1 MPSLPLF
8 KPVVYDADA
17 VTYFNKV
24 GTPLSELGKAQVN
37 ALILNMKELGIWST
51 CAHGW
56 LYLPE
61 HSGVPV
67 GATTG
72 VFYDLKGVSNLT
84 MTGFAAAG
92 QTQTVN
98 GPHIWQNG
106 LQTLR
111 SELLGTVPVAGQFGN
126 TNYTNGEDPGF
137 VWGGLWDEPI
147 DFSTGTS
154 SGSGPST
161 GSVPFTFS
169 HGSGSYSTMIFESST
184 AGSGSLHSPTNQY
197 YTQRFRFN
205 APTTRGMR
213 LGIISNGPMYFDYP
227 LFVVFDPTSSYT
239 YSILDANNLSNNAV
253 TGNTVNC
260 YNYNSHYRLG
270 QQGTATVPSVRQFD
284 GQLQPL
290 TNESGTAGYSRNPY
304 APTQS
309 PSSGFLIDA
318 SLGIPATTQVR
329 CHALK
334 ANSINP
340 NEGAGSTPFFF
351 FVFQKNTNFGFRRA
365 EKLISFHQTLD
376 KQIAGPQRVLNKFA
390 PFPDRCRLR
399 TAKNRTSTE
408 TLPPKV
414 YFGVNG
420 SLSTHCNDPAN
431 AYGSFTLDMWCEDEE
446 YSLFPSSITSSLT
459 SAEFQ
464 SFLLSLRY
472 RIHDGF
478 SKNNITFPTS
488 PNSFTLGGGTI
499 TRNIGLGYKT
509 YRKLCSA
516 TYPTTGLHFT
526 PIQNV
531 TSQATTNV
539 ATTVTLNITSTP
551 SPLYTVGSIIRI
563 DNEQMLVTA
572 VNSTVLTVT
581 RGYAGTTAAE
591 HNASSIV
598 FIFDPRIRMYI
609 SYPSFI
615 NNFEVMATDFNLNYI
630 PSYDADAL
638 TYFTNTG
645 ITDLTARR
653 QINDFVVGVKA
664 LGAWSTMVC
673 WPMRSSQNAGTGST
687 VYSLGGGGTFNGTMA
702 AGATWGSEG
711 IIFNGSTGRVST
723 ALTSITS
730 DHTSMSIFKQA
741 SITGNQVTLAKDD
754 QGSNR
759 QFNHVS
765 DGSSYLGQVFNT
777 TARSIFV
784 GTPVA
789 GAFRSIVL
797 RNSASLTNAQPGQ
810 WYSNPTQTTA
820 TSGTMSAGTSGVSIG
835 SASNSNFFFN
845 GVIPFAAVWTSYLSD
860 TNRATVYRIYRDT
873 LGEGITLPN

>member
-1 MPSLPLF
+1 MPLF
-8 KPVVYDADA
+8 KARQAFDEDALI
-17 VTYFNKV
+17 YFNKV
-24 GTPLSELGKAQVN
+24 GTPLTDAAKTQVN

-72 VFYDLKGVSNLT
+72 VFYDLKGVSDLT

-98 GPHIWQNG
+98 GPHIWENG
-106 LQTLR
+106 LRTLR
-111 SELLGTVPVAGQFGN
+111 SELLGTVPLAGRFGN

-147 DFSTGTS
+147 DWSTGTS
-154 SGSGPST
+154 AATGPST
-161 GSVPFTFS
+161 GSSHFTFGFGNQS
-169 HGSGSYSTMIFESST
+169 PLVFDVAAHGSGT
-184 AGSGSLHSPTNQY
+184 LHSPTNQY
-197 YTQRFRFN
+197 YSQRFRFI

-213 LGIISNGPMYFDYP
+213 FGIIGGGPTYFDYP
-227 LFVVFDPTSSYT
+227 LFVAFDPTASYT
-239 YSILDANNLSNNAV
+239 FSVLDANNLTNNTV
-253 TGNTVNC
+253 GGNTVGN
-260 YNYNSHYRLG
+260 YNYNCNYRIG
-270 QQGTATVPSVRQFD
+270 FQGTATVPSLRQFD
-284 GQLQPL
+284 GQTQPI
-290 TNESGTAGYSRNPY
+290 TTESGTVGFSRPPY
-304 APTQS
+304 ATGSQS
-309 PSSGFLIDA
+309 GAGFLIDVGL
-318 SLGIPATTQVR
+318 SVPSTTQIR
-329 CHALK
+329 CRAVK
-334 ANSINP
+334 INSTNP
-340 NEGAGSTPFFF
+340 NEGFGSTPFFF
-351 FVFQKNTNFGFRRA
+351 FVFQKDTNFGFRRV
-365 EKLISFHQTLD
+365 EKLVSFHQTLD
-376 KQIAGPQRVLNKFA
+376 KQIAGHQRVFNKFA
-390 PFPDRCRLR
+390 PYPDRCRIR

-408 TLPPKV
+408 TLPPRI
-414 YFGVNG
+414 YFGVND

-459 SAEFQ
+459 SAQFQ
-464 SFLLSLRY
+464 SFLLSLQY
-472 RIHDGF
+472 RIHNGF

-499 TRNIGLGYKT
+499 TRNLGTGYKT

-516 TYPTTGLHFT
+516 TYATTSLHFT

-572 VNSTVLTVT
+572 VNATVLTVT
-581 RGYAGTTAAE
+581 RGYAGTTAAA

-645 ITDLTARR
+645 ITDLTVRR

-673 WPMRSSQNAGTGST
+673 WPMRSSQNGTGAT
-687 VYSLGGGGTFNGTMA
+687 VYSLGGGGTFNGNMA

-730 DHTSMSIFKQA
+730 DHTSMSIFKQT
-741 SITGNQVTLAKDD
+741 STTGNQVTLAKDD

-765 DGSSYLGQVFNT
+765 DGSSYLGQVWNT

-797 RNSASLTNAQPGQ
+797 RNSAGLTNAQPGQ
-810 WYSNPTQTTA
+810 WYSNPTQTTT
-820 TSGTMSAGTSGVSIG
+820 TSGTMSSGTAAVSIG

-845 GVIPFAAVWTSYLSD
+845 GVIPFAAVWNSYLSD

-873 LGEGITLPN
+873 LGEGIVLPN

>member
-1 MPSLPLF
+1 MPSLSLF
-8 KPVVYDADA
+8 KPVAYDADA
-17 VTYFNKV
+17 ITYFNKV
-24 GTPLSELGKAQVN
+24 GTPLSDLGKTQVN

-98 GPHIWQNG
+98 GPHIWENG
-106 LQTLR
+106 LRTLR
-111 SELLGTVPVAGQFGN
+111 SELLGTVPVAGQLGN

-161 GSVPFTFS
+161 GSAPFMFCF
-169 HGSGSYSTMIFESST
+169 GDQAPNVFEAST

-197 YTQRFRFN
+197 YTQRFRFI

-213 LGIISNGPMYFDYP
+213 FGMISSGPAYFDYP
-227 LFVVFDPTSSYT
+227 LFIVYDPTASYT
-239 YSILDANNLSNNAV
+239 FAVLDANNLTNNTV
-253 TGNTVNC
+253 GGNTVGC

-270 QQGTATVPSVRQFD
+270 QPGTATVPSIRQFD
-284 GQLQPL
+284 ASMQPL
-290 TNESGTAGYSRNPY
+290 TNESGTVGFSRPPY
-304 APTQS
+304 ATTSQS
-309 PSSGFLIDA
+309 GAGFLIDVGL
-318 SLGIPATTQVR
+318 SVPSTTQIR
-329 CHALK
+329 CRAVK
-334 ANSINP
+334 INTTNP
-340 NEGAGSTPFFF
+340 NEGYGSTPFFF
-351 FVFQKNTNFGFRRA
+351 FVFQKDTNFGYRRV

-390 PFPDRCRLR
+390 PFPDRCRIR

-408 TLPPKV
+408 TIPPRV
-414 YFGVNG
+414 YFGVNN

-446 YSLFPSSITSSLT
+446 YSLFPSSVTSSLT
-459 SAEFQ
+459 SAQFQ
-464 SFLLSLRY
+464 SFLLSLQY
-472 RIHDGF
+472 RLHDGF
-478 SKNNITFPTS
+478 TKRNLAFPTS
-488 PNSFTLGGGTI
+488 PNSFTLGGGTVA
-499 TRNIGLGYKT
+499 RNIGLGYKT

-516 TYPTTGLHFT
+516 TYPVTDLHFT
-526 PIQNV
+526 QIQNV
-531 TSQATTNV
+531 TSQVTTNV
-539 ATTVTLNITSTP
+539 ATTITLNFSGTP
-551 SPLYTVGSIIRI
+551 SPFYNVGQIIRI
-563 DNEQMLVTA
+563 DSEQMLITA
-572 VNSTVLTVT
+572 VNATVLTLT
-581 RGYAGTTAAE
+581 RGYNGTTAAA
-591 HNASSIV
+591 HVANSNV

-609 SYPSFI
+609 SYPTFI

-630 PSYDADAL
+630 PTYDADAL

-664 LGAWSTMVC
+664 LGAWATMVC

-723 ALTSITS
+723 ALTSATS
-730 DHTSMSIFKQA
+730 DHTSMSIFKQT

-759 QFNHVS
+759 QFNHTS
-765 DGSSYLGQVFNT
+765 DGSSYQGQVFNT
-777 TARSIFV
+777 TFRSAFV

-797 RNSASLTNAQPGQ
+797 RNSAGLTNAQPGQ

-820 TSGTMSAGTSGVSIG
+820 TSGTMSAGTAGVSIG

-845 GVIPFAAVWTSYLSD
+845 GVIPFAAVWNSYLSD

-873 LGEGITLPN
+873 LGEGIVLPN

>member
-1 MPSLPLF
+1 MPSLPLLR
-8 KPVVYDADA
+8 PLSYDADA
-17 VTYFNKV
+17 ITYFNKV
-24 GTPLSELGKAQVN
+24 GTPLSDLGKTQVN

-61 HSGVPV
+61 HSGVPA
-67 GATTG
+67 GSTTG

-98 GPHIWQNG
+98 GPHIWENG
-106 LQTLR
+106 LRTLR

-161 GSVPFTFS
+161 GSAPFMFCF
-169 HGSGSYSTMIFESST
+169 GDQAPNVFEAST

-197 YTQRFRFN
+197 YTQRFRFI

-213 LGIISNGPMYFDYP
+213 FGMISNGPAYFDYP
-227 LFVVFDPTSSYT
+227 LFIVYDPTASYT
-239 YSILDANNLSNNAV
+239 FAVLDANNLTNNTV
-253 TGNTVNC
+253 GGNTVGC

-270 QQGTATVPSVRQFD
+270 QPGTATVPSIRQFD
-284 GQLQPL
+284 AQMQHL
-290 TNESGTAGYSRNPY
+290 TNESGTVGFSRPPY
-304 APTQS
+304 QNTSQS
-309 PSSGFLIDA
+309 GAGFLIDVGL
-318 SLGIPATTQVR
+318 SVPSTTQIR
-329 CHALK
+329 CRAVK
-334 ANSINP
+334 INTTNP
-340 NEGAGSTPFFF
+340 NEGFGSTPFFF
-351 FVFQKNTNFGFRRA
+351 FVFQKDTNFGYRRV

-376 KQIAGPQRVLNKFA
+376 KQIAGPQRVFNKFA

-408 TLPPKV
+408 TLPPKI
-414 YFGVNG
+414 YFGVND
-420 SLSTHCNDPAN
+420 SLSGHCNDPAN

-446 YSLFPSSITSSLT
+446 YSLFPSSVTSSLT
-459 SAEFQ
+459 SAQFQ
-464 SFLLSLRY
+464 TFLLSLQY

-478 SKNNITFPTS
+478 TKRNFTFPTS

-516 TYPTTGLHFT
+516 TYATTSLHFT
-526 PIQNV
+526 QILNV
-531 TSQATTNV
+531 TAPAIDAVTTSF
-539 ATTVTLNITSTP
+539 TITVSATP
-551 SPLYTVGSIIRI
+551 SPAYVIGSIIRI
-563 DNEQMLVTA
+563 DSEQMLITNIVGN
-572 VNSTVLTVT
+572 VFTVT
-581 RGYAGTTAAE
+581 RGYAGTTAAS
-591 HNASSIV
+591 HVASSNI

-609 SYPSFI
+609 SYPTFI

-630 PSYDADAL
+630 PTYDADAL

-664 LGAWSTMVC
+664 LGAWTTMVC
-673 WPMRSSQNAGTGST
+673 WPMRSSQNGTGAT

-702 AGATWGSEG
+702 AGATWGAEG

-723 ALTSITS
+723 SMTSITS
-730 DHTSMSIFKQA
+730 DHTSMSIFKQT

-759 QFNHVS
+759 QFSHVS

-810 WYSNPTQTTA
+810 WYLNPTQTTT
-820 TSGTMSAGTSGVSIG
+820 TSGTMSAGTAGVSIG

-845 GVIPFAAVWTSYLSD
+845 GVIPFAAVWNSYLSD

-873 LGEGITLPN
+873 LGEGIVLPN

>member
-1 MPSLPLF
+1 MPSLPLLR
-8 KPVVYDADA
+8 PLSYDADA
-17 VTYFNKV
+17 ITYFNKV

-92 QTQTVN
+92 QTQTIN
-98 GPHIWQNG
+98 GPHIWENG
-106 LQTLR
+106 LRTLR
-111 SELLGTVPVAGQFGN
+111 SELVGAVPIVGRFGN
-126 TNYTNGEDPGF
+126 TDYLNAEDPGF

-161 GSVPFTFS
+161 GSTNFS
-169 HGSGSYSTMIFESST
+169 LLFSGSSVFDAST

-197 YTQRFRFN
+197 YTRRFRFI

-213 LGIISNGPMYFDYP
+213 FGMISNGPAYFDYP
-227 LFVVFDPTSSYT
+227 LFIVYDPTASYT
-239 YSILDANNLSNNAV
+239 FAVLDANNLSNNTVA
-253 TGNTVNC
+253 GNTVGC

-270 QQGTATVPSVRQFD
+270 QPGAATVPSVRQFD
-284 GQLQPL
+284 AQMQHL
-290 TNESGTAGYSRNPY
+290 TNESGTVGFSRPPY
-304 APTQS
+304 QNT
-309 PSSGFLIDA
+309 SSSGAGFLIDVGVGTP
-318 SLGIPATTQVR
+318 STTEIR
-329 CHALK
+329 CRAIK
-334 ANSINP
+334 INTTNP
-340 NEGAGSTPFFF
+340 NEGYGSTPFFF
-351 FVFQKNTNFGFRRA
+351 FVFQKDTNFGYRRV
-365 EKLISFHQTLD
+365 EKLVSFHQTLD
-376 KQIAGPQRVLNKFA
+376 KQIAGYQRTFNKFA
-390 PFPDRCRLR
+390 PFPDRCRIR

-408 TLPPKV
+408 TLPPRV

-459 SAEFQ
+459 SAQFQ
-464 SFLLSLRY
+464 TFLLSLQY

-478 SKNNITFPTS
+478 TKRNLTFPTS
-488 PNSFTLGGGTI
+488 PSSFTLGGGTI
-499 TRNIGLGYKT
+499 TRNLGVGYKT

-516 TYPTTGLHFT
+516 TYATTSLHFT
-526 PIQNV
+526 QILNV
-531 TSQATTNV
+531 TAPAIDAVTTSFTITVSAT
-539 ATTVTLNITSTP
+539 A
-551 SPLYTVGSIIRI
+551 SPAYAVGSIIKI
-563 DNEQMLVTA
+563 DNEQMLITA
-572 VNSTVLTVT
+572 IGGTTIFTVT
-581 RGYAGTTAAE
+581 RGYAGTTAAS
-591 HNASSIV
+591 HVASSNI

-609 SYPSFI
+609 TYPSFI

-630 PSYDADAL
+630 PTYDADAL

-673 WPMRSSQNAGTGST
+673 WPMRSSQNGTGAT

-730 DHTSMSIFKQA
+730 DHTSMSIFKQT
-741 SITGNQVTLAKDD
+741 ITTGNQVTLAKDD

-789 GAFRSIVL
+789 GDFRSIVL

-845 GVIPFAAVWTSYLSD
+845 GVIPFAAVWNSYLSD

>member
-1 MPSLPLF
+1 MPLF
-8 KPVVYDADA
+8 KARQAFDADA
-17 VTYFNKV
+17 VIYFNKV
-24 GTPLSELGKAQVN
+24 GTPLTDAAKTQVN
-37 ALILNMKELGIWST
+37 TLITTMKDLGIWST

-72 VFYDLKGVSNLT
+72 VFYDLKGVSDLT

-98 GPHIWQNG
+98 GPHIWENG
-106 LQTLR
+106 LRTLR

-126 TNYTNGEDPGF
+126 TNYTSGEDPGF

-147 DFSTGTS
+147 DYSTGTN
-154 SGSGPST
+154 GGTGPST
-161 GSVPFTFS
+161 GSTHFS
-169 HGSGSYSTMIFESST
+169 FGFGNLSPIVFDAAAHGSGTLT
-184 AGSGSLHSPTNQY
+184 SPTNQY
-197 YTQRFRFN
+197 NSQRFRFI

-213 LGIISNGPMYFDYP
+213 FGIIGGGPTYFDYP
-227 LFVVFDPTSSYT
+227 LFIVFDPTASYT
-239 YSILDANNLSNNAV
+239 YSVLDANNLSTNTFA
-253 TGNTVNC
+253 GNTVGN
-260 YNYNSHYRLG
+260 YNYNCNYRLG
-270 QQGTATVPSVRQFD
+270 QAGTVTVPSVRQFD
-284 GQLQPL
+284 AQMQPI
-290 TNESGTAGYSRNPY
+290 TTESGTVGFSRPPY
-304 APTQS
+304 QNTQQS
-309 PSSGFLIDA
+309 SSGFLIDVGL
-318 SLGIPATTQVR
+318 SVPSTTQIR
-329 CHALK
+329 CRAIK
-334 ANSINP
+334 INSTNP
-340 NEGAGSTPFFF
+340 NEGFGSTPFFF
-351 FVFQKNTNFGFRRA
+351 FVFQKDTNFGFRRV
-365 EKLISFHQTLD
+365 EKLVSFHQTLD
-376 KQIAGPQRVLNKFA
+376 KQIAGHQRILNKFG
-390 PFPDRCRLR
+390 PYPDRCRIR

-408 TLPPKV
+408 TLPPRV
-414 YFGVNG
+414 YFGVNDY
-420 SLSTHCNDPAN
+420 LSTHCNDPAN

-459 SAEFQ
+459 SAQFQ
-464 SFLLSLRY
+464 TFLLSLQY

-478 SKNNITFPTS
+478 TKNNITFPTS

-499 TRNIGLGYKT
+499 TRNLGVGYKT

-526 PIQNV
+526 QVLNATAPAINASQ
-531 TSQATTNV
+531 TSFVVSFTA
-539 ATTVTLNITSTP
+539 TP
-551 SPLYTVGSIIRI
+551 SPIPVAGSIIRI
-563 DNEQMLVTA
+563 DSEQMLITSV
-572 VNSTVLTVT
+572 VSSTTYNVT
-581 RGYAGTTAAE
+581 RGHAGTTAAS
-591 HNASSIV
+591 HAASSTYFV
-598 FIFDPRIRMYI
+598 FDPRIRMYI

-673 WPMRSSQNAGTGST
+673 WPLRSSQNAGTGST

-702 AGATWGSEG
+702 AGASWGAEG
-711 IIFNGSTGRVST
+711 ITFNGSTGRVST
-723 ALTSITS
+723 ALNLITS
-730 DHTSMSIFKQA
+730 DHTSMSIFKQT

-759 QFNHVS
+759 QFNHTA
-765 DGSSYLGQVFNT
+765 DGSSLLGGIFNT
-777 TARSIFV
+777 TSRTISV

-789 GAFRSIVL
+789 GAFRTIVL
-797 RNSASLTNAQPGQ
+797 RNSAGLTNAQPGQ
-810 WYSNPTQTTA
+810 WYSNPTQTTTTA
-820 TSGTMSAGTSGVSIG
+820 GTMSAGTAAVSIG

-845 GVIPFAAVWTSYLSD
+845 GVIPFAAIWNSYLSD

>member
-1 MPSLPLF
+1 MPLF
-8 KPVVYDADA
+8 KARQAFDADA
-17 VTYFNKV
+17 LIYFNKV
-24 GTPLSELGKAQVN
+24 GTPLTDAAKTQVN

-72 VFYDLKGVSNLT
+72 VFYDLKGVMNLT
-84 MTGFAAAG
+84 MTGFAATG

-98 GPHIWQNG
+98 GPHIWENG
-106 LQTLR
+106 LATLR
-111 SELLGTVPVAGQFGN
+111 SELLGNTPTIGQFGN
-126 TNYTNGEDPGF
+126 TSYVNGEDPGF

-147 DFSTGTS
+147 DYSTGTS

-161 GSVPFTFS
+161 GSIPFSFGYGSFS
-169 HGSGSYSTMIFESST
+169 SGIFEAST
-184 AGSGSLHSPTNQY
+184 GGSGSLHSPTNQY
-197 YTQRFRFN
+197 YSQGFRFN
-205 APTTRGMR
+205 APTTKGMR
-213 LGIISNGPMYFDYP
+213 YGQIGNGPMYFDYP
-227 LFVVFDPTSSYT
+227 QFIVFDPTASYT
-239 YSILDANNLSNNAV
+239 YVYLDANNLSNNTV
-253 TGNTVNC
+253 TGNTVNN
-260 YNYNSHYRLG
+260 YNYNIHYRLG
-270 QQGTATVPSVRQFD
+270 QVGTATVPSSRQFD
-284 GQLQPL
+284 LAVL
-290 TNESGTAGYSRNPY
+290 STTSESGTIGYSRAPY
-304 APTQS
+304 SPNNGPGGGFIIDVGLNAVSSTQ
-309 PSSGFLIDA
+309 IR
-318 SLGIPATTQVR
+318 VR
-329 CHALK
+329 ALK
-334 ANSINP
+334 SNTTNP
-340 NEGAGSTPFFF
+340 NEGVGSTPFFF
-351 FVFQKNTNFGFRRA
+351 FVFQKDTNFGFRRP
-365 EKLISFHQTLD
+365 EKLLAFHQVLD
-376 KQIAGPQRVLNKFA
+376 KQIAGFQRVLPKIN
-390 PFPDRCRLR
+390 PVPDRRRLR
-399 TAKNRTSTE
+399 SVKNRTSTE
-408 TLPPKV
+408 TLPPRV
-414 YFGVNG
+414 YFGVND

-459 SAEFQ
+459 SAQFQ

-478 SKNNITFPTS
+478 TKRNLTFPTS
-488 PNSFTLGGGTI
+488 SSSFTLGGGTI
-499 TRNIGLGYKT
+499 SRNIGMGYKT

-516 TYPTTGLHFT
+516 TYPVTGLHFT
-526 PIQNV
+526 QILNV
-531 TSQATTNV
+531 TAPAIDAVTTSF
-539 ATTVTLNITSTP
+539 TITVSATP
-551 SPLYTVGSIIRI
+551 SPAYVIGSIIRI
-563 DNEQMLVTA
+563 DSEQMLITNTVG
-572 VNSTVLTVT
+572 NVLTVT
-581 RGYAGTTAAE
+581 RGHAGTTASS
-591 HNASSIV
+591 HVASSNI

-615 NNFEVMATDFNLNYI
+615 NNFEVMVTDFNLNYI

-645 ITDLTARR
+645 ITDLRVRR

-664 LGAWSTMVC
+664 LGAWSSMVC
-673 WPMRSSQNAGTGST
+673 WPMRSSQNGTGAT

-730 DHTSMSIFKQA
+730 DHTSMSIFKQT
-741 SITGNQVTLAKDD
+741 SITGNQVALAKDD

-759 QFNHVS
+759 QFNHTA
-765 DGSSYLGQVFNT
+765 DGSSLLGQIFNT
-777 TARSIFV
+777 TGRNISV
-784 GTPVA
+784 GAPVA

-810 WYSNPTQTTA
+810 WYSNPTQTTT
-820 TSGTMSAGTSGVSIG
+820 TSGTMSAGTAAVSIG

-845 GVIPFAAVWTSYLSD
+845 GVIPFAAVWNSYLSD

>member
-1 MPSLPLF
+1 MPLF
-8 KPVVYDADA
+8 KARQAFDEDALI
-17 VTYFNKV
+17 YFNKV
-24 GTPLSELGKAQVN
+24 GTPLTDAAKTQVN
-37 ALILNMKELGIWST
+37 TLITTMKDLGIWST

-98 GPHIWQNG
+98 GPHIWENG
-106 LQTLR
+106 LRTLR
-111 SELLGTVPVAGQFGN
+111 SELLGTVPVAGRFGN
-126 TNYTNGEDPGF
+126 TNYTSGEDPGF

-161 GSVPFTFS
+161 GSAPFMFCF
-169 HGSGSYSTMIFESST
+169 GDQAPNVFEAST

-197 YTQRFRFN
+197 YTQRFRFI

-213 LGIISNGPMYFDYP
+213 HGMISNGPAYFDYP
-227 LFVVFDPTSSYT
+227 LFIVFDPTASYT
-239 YSILDANNLSNNAV
+239 YSVLDANNLTNNTV
-253 TGNTVNC
+253 GGNTVGN

-270 QQGTATVPSVRQFD
+270 QTGTATVPSIRQFD
-284 GQLQPL
+284 SQLQPL
-290 TNESGTAGYSRNPY
+290 TNESGTVGFSRPPY
-304 APTQS
+304 ATASQS
-309 PSSGFLIDA
+309 GAGFLIDVGL
-318 SLGIPATTQVR
+318 SVPSTTQIR
-329 CHALK
+329 CRAVK
-334 ANSINP
+334 INTTNP
-340 NEGAGSTPFFF
+340 NEGFGSTPFFF
-351 FVFQKNTNFGFRRA
+351 FVFQKDTNFGYRRV

-376 KQIAGPQRVLNKFA
+376 KQISGPQRVLNKFA
-390 PFPDRCRLR
+390 PFPDRCRIR
-399 TAKNRTSTE
+399 TAKNKTSTE
-408 TLPPKV
+408 TLPPRV
-414 YFGVNG
+414 YFGVND

-459 SAEFQ
+459 SAQFQ
-464 SFLLSLRY
+464 SFLLLLRY

-488 PNSFTLGGGTI
+488 PNSFALGGGTI
-499 TRNIGLGYKT
+499 TRNLGVGYKT

-526 PIQNV
+526 QVLNATAPAINASQ
-531 TSQATTNV
+531 TSFVVSFTA
-539 ATTVTLNITSTP
+539 TP
-551 SPLYTVGSIIRI
+551 SPIPVAGSIIRI
-563 DNEQMLVTA
+563 DSEQMLITSV
-572 VNSTVLTVT
+572 VSSTTYNVT
-581 RGYAGTTAAE
+581 RGHAGTTAAS
-591 HNASSIV
+591 HAASSTYFV
-598 FIFDPRIRMYI
+598 FDPRIRMYI
-609 SYPSFI
+609 PYPSFI
-615 NNFEVMATDFNLNYI
+615 NNFEVMVSDFNLNHI

-702 AGATWGSEG
+702 AGATWGAEG
-711 IIFNGSTGRVST
+711 ITFNGSTGRVST
-723 ALTSITS
+723 ALNSITS
-730 DHTSMSIFKQA
+730 DHTSMSIFKQT

-759 QFNHVS
+759 QFNHTA
-765 DGSSYLGQVFNT
+765 DGSSLLGGIFNT
-777 TARSIFV
+777 TSRTISV

-789 GAFRSIVL
+789 GAFRTIVL
-797 RNSASLTNAQPGQ
+797 RNSAGLTNAQPGQ
-810 WYSNPTQTTA
+810 WYSNPTQTTTTA
-820 TSGTMSAGTSGVSIG
+820 GTMSAGTAAVSIG

-845 GVIPFAAVWTSYLSD
+845 GVIPFAAVWNSYLSD

>member
-98 GPHIWQNG
+98 GPHIWENG
-106 LQTLR
+106 LRTLR
-111 SELLGTVPVAGQFGN
+111 SELLGTVPVAGRFGN
-126 TNYTNGEDPGF
+126 TNYASGEDPGF

-154 SGSGPST
+154 ATTGPSI
-161 GSVPFTFS
+161 GSTHFS
-169 HGSGSYSTMIFESST
+169 FGFGDLSPAVFDAAAHGSGTL
-184 AGSGSLHSPTNQY
+184 ASPTNQY
-197 YTQRFRFN
+197 YSQRFRFL
-205 APTTRGMR
+205 APTTRGLR
-213 LGIISNGPMYFDYP
+213 FGIIGGSPLYFDYP
-227 LFVVFDPTSSYT
+227 LFIVYDPTASYT
-239 YSILDANNLSNNAV
+239 FSVIDANNLSNNGAG
-253 TGNTVNC
+253 GNTVGN
-260 YNYNSHYRLG
+260 YNYNSSYRLG
-270 QQGTATVPSVRQFD
+270 FQGTATVPGVRQFD
-284 GQLQPL
+284 SQASLV
-290 TNESGTAGYSRNPY
+290 TTESGTVGLGRPPY
-304 APTQS
+304 ATGTQS
-309 PSSGFLIDA
+309 GAGFLIDVGL
-318 SLGIPATTQVR
+318 SVPSTTQIR
-329 CHALK
+329 CRAIK
-334 ANSINP
+334 INTTNP
-340 NEGAGSTPFFF
+340 NEAFGSTPFFF
-351 FVFQKNTNFGFRRA
+351 FVFQKDTNFGFRRV
-365 EKLISFHQTLD
+365 EKLVSFHQTLD
-376 KQIAGPQRVLNKFA
+376 KQIAGYQRVFNKFT
-390 PFPDRCRLR
+390 PYPDRCRIR

-408 TLPPKV
+408 TLPPRV
-414 YFGVNG
+414 YFGVNNY
-420 SLSTHCNDPAN
+420 LSTHCNDPAN

-459 SAEFQ
+459 SAQFQ

-478 SKNNITFPTS
+478 TKINLTFPTS
-488 PNSFTLGGGTI
+488 PNSFTLGGGT
-499 TRNIGLGYKT
+499 TSRNIGAGYKT

-516 TYPTTGLHFT
+516 TYPVTDLHFT
-526 PIQNV
+526 PVQNV

-581 RGYAGTTAAE
+581 RGYAGTTAAA
-591 HNASSIV
+591 HNANSIV

-664 LGAWSTMVC
+664 LGAWSTMIC
-673 WPMRSSQNAGTGST
+673 WPMRSSQNGTGAT

-723 ALTSITS
+723 SLTSITS
-730 DHTSMSIFKQA
+730 DHTSMSIFKQT
-741 SITGNQVTLAKDD
+741 ITTGFQVTLAKDD
-754 QGSNR
+754 QGANR
-759 QFNHVS
+759 QFNHNS
-765 DGSSYLGQVFNT
+765 DGSSYQSQVWNT
-777 TARSIFV
+777 TFRGIYV
-784 GTPVA
+784 GAPIA
-789 GAFRSIVL
+789 GVFRSIVL

-810 WYSNPTQTTA
+810 WYHNPTQTTT
-820 TSGTMSAGTSGVSIG
+820 TSGTMSAGTAGVSIG

-845 GVIPFAAVWTSYLSD
+845 GVIPFAAVWNSYLSD

>member
-1 MPSLPLF
+1 
-8 KPVVYDADA
+8 
-17 VTYFNKV
+17 
-24 GTPLSELGKAQVN
+24 
-37 ALILNMKELGIWST
+37 
-51 CAHGW
+51 
-56 LYLPE
+56 
-61 HSGVPV
+61 
-67 GATTG
+67 
-72 VFYDLKGVSNLT
+72 
-84 MTGFAAAG
+84 
-92 QTQTVN
+92 
-98 GPHIWQNG
+98 
-106 LQTLR
+106 
-111 SELLGTVPVAGQFGN
+111 
-126 TNYTNGEDPGF
+126 
-137 VWGGLWDEPI
+137 
-147 DFSTGTS
+147 
-154 SGSGPST
+154 
-161 GSVPFTFS
+161 
-169 HGSGSYSTMIFESST
+169 
-184 AGSGSLHSPTNQY
+184 
-197 YTQRFRFN
+197 
-205 APTTRGMR
+205 
-213 LGIISNGPMYFDYP
+213 MYFDYP

-351 FVFQKNTNFGFRRA
+351 FVFQKDTNFGFRRA

-414 YFGVNG
+414 YFGVND
-420 SLSTHCNDPAN
+420 SLSAHCNDPAN

-459 SAEFQ
+459 SAQFQ
-464 SFLLSLRY
+464 SFLLSLQY

-478 SKNNITFPTS
+478 TKRNLTFPTS

-526 PIQNV
+526 QVLNATAPAINASQ
-531 TSQATTNV
+531 TSFAVSFT
-539 ATTVTLNITSTP
+539 ATP
-551 SPLYTVGSIIRI
+551 SPIPVAGSIIRI
-563 DNEQMLVTA
+563 DSEQMLIT
-572 VNSTVLTVT
+572 NTVGNVFTVT
-581 RGYAGTTAAE
+581 RGHAGTTAAS
-591 HNASSIV
+591 HVVNSLI

-687 VYSLGGGGTFNGTMA
+687 VYSLGGGGTFNGTMT

-711 IIFNGSTGRVST
+711 ITFNGSTGRVST

-730 DHTSMSIFKQA
+730 DHTSMSIFKQT
-741 SITGNQVTLAKDD
+741 ITTGFQVTLAKDD

-765 DGSSYLGQVFNT
+765 DGSSYLSQVWNT

-797 RNSASLTNAQPGQ
+797 RNSAGLTNAQPGQ
-810 WYSNPTQTTA
+810 WYSNPTQTTT
-820 TSGTMSAGTSGVSIG
+820 TSGTMSSGTAGVSIG

-845 GVIPFAAVWTSYLSD
+845 GVIPFAAVWNSYLSD

>member
-1 MPSLPLF
+1 MPLF
-8 KPVVYDADA
+8 KARQAFDSDALI
-17 VTYFNKV
+17 YFNKV
-24 GTPLSELGKAQVN
+24 GTPLTDAAKTQVN
-37 ALILNMKELGIWST
+37 TLITTMKDLGIWTT

-61 HSGVPV
+61 HSGVPA

-98 GPHIWQNG
+98 GPHIWENG
-106 LQTLR
+106 LRTLR

-154 SGSGPST
+154 SGSGPS
-161 GSVPFTFS
+161 
-169 HGSGSYSTMIFESST
+169 SGSAPFMFCFGDQAPNVFEAST

-197 YTQRFRFN
+197 YTQRFRFI

-213 LGIISNGPMYFDYP
+213 FGIISSGPAYFDYP
-227 LFVVFDPTSSYT
+227 LFIVYDPTASYT
-239 YSILDANNLSNNAV
+239 FAVLDANNLTNNTV
-253 TGNTVNC
+253 GGNTVGC

-270 QQGTATVPSVRQFD
+270 QPGTATVPSLRQFD
-284 GQLQPL
+284 ASMQPL
-290 TNESGTAGYSRNPY
+290 TNESGTAGFSRPPY
-304 APTQS
+304 ATA
-309 PSSGFLIDA
+309 SSSSAGFLIDVGL
-318 SLGIPATTQVR
+318 SVPSTTQIR
-329 CHALK
+329 CRAVK
-334 ANSINP
+334 INTTNP
-340 NEGAGSTPFFF
+340 NEGFGSTPFFF
-351 FVFQKNTNFGFRRA
+351 FVFQKDTNFGYRRV
-365 EKLISFHQTLD
+365 EKLISFNQTLD
-376 KQIAGPQRVLNKFA
+376 RQISGPQRGLTKFA
-390 PFPDRCRLR
+390 PYPDRCRIR

-408 TLPPKV
+408 TLPPRV
-414 YFGVNG
+414 YFGVND

-446 YSLFPSSITSSLT
+446 YSLFPSSVTSSLT
-459 SAEFQ
+459 SAQFQ
-464 SFLLSLRY
+464 SFLLSLQY
-472 RIHDGF
+472 RLHDGF
-478 SKNNITFPTS
+478 TKRNLAFPTS
-488 PNSFTLGGGTI
+488 PNSFTLGGGTVA
-499 TRNIGLGYKT
+499 RNIGLGYKT

-516 TYPTTGLHFT
+516 TYPVTGLHFT
-526 PIQNV
+526 QVLNATAPAINASQ
-531 TSQATTNV
+531 TSFVVSFTA
-539 ATTVTLNITSTP
+539 TP
-551 SPLYTVGSIIRI
+551 SPIPVAGSIIRI
-563 DNEQMLVTA
+563 DNEQMLISSV
-572 VNSTVLTVT
+572 VSSTTYNVT
-581 RGYAGTTAAE
+581 RGHAGTTAAS
-591 HNASSIV
+591 HAASSTYFV
-598 FIFDPRIRMYI
+598 FDPRIRTYN

-615 NNFEVMATDFNLNYI
+615 NNFEVMVSDFNLNYI
-630 PSYDADAL
+630 PNYDADAL

-664 LGAWSTMVC
+664 LGAWTTMVC
-673 WPMRSSQNAGTGST
+673 WPMKSSQNAGTGST

-702 AGATWGSEG
+702 AGATWGAEG
-711 IIFNGSTGRVST
+711 ITFNGSTGRVST
-723 ALTSITS
+723 SMTSITS
-730 DHTSMSIFKQA
+730 DHTSMSIFKQTA
-741 SITGNQVTLAKDD
+741 TSGNQVTLAKDD

-759 QFNHVS
+759 QFSHVS

-810 WYSNPTQTTA
+810 WYSNPTQTTT
-820 TSGTMSAGTSGVSIG
+820 TSGTMSAGTAGVSIG

-845 GVIPFAAVWTSYLSD
+845 GVIPFAAVWNSYLSD

-873 LGEGITLPN
+873 LGEGIVLPN

>member
-1 MPSLPLF
+1 MPLF
-8 KPVVYDADA
+8 KARQAFDEDALI
-17 VTYFNKV
+17 YFNKV
-24 GTPLSELGKAQVN
+24 GTPLTDAAKTQVN

-98 GPHIWQNG
+98 GPHIWENG
-106 LQTLR
+106 LRTLR
-111 SELLGTVPVAGQFGN
+111 SELLGTVPVAGRFGN
-126 TNYTNGEDPGF
+126 TNYASGEDPGF

-161 GSVPFTFS
+161 GSAPFMFCF
-169 HGSGSYSTMIFESST
+169 GDQAPNVFEAST

-197 YTQRFRFN
+197 YTQRFRFI

-213 LGIISNGPMYFDYP
+213 HGMISNGPAYFDYP
-227 LFVVFDPTSSYT
+227 LFIVYDPTASYT
-239 YSILDANNLSNNAV
+239 FSVLDANNLTNNTV
-253 TGNTVNC
+253 GGNTVGN

-270 QQGTATVPSVRQFD
+270 QTGTATVPSIRQFD
-284 GQLQPL
+284 SQLQPL
-290 TNESGTAGYSRNPY
+290 TNESGTVGFSRPPY
-304 APTQS
+304 ATASQS
-309 PSSGFLIDA
+309 GAGFLIDVGL
-318 SLGIPATTQVR
+318 SVPSTTQIR
-329 CHALK
+329 CRAVK
-334 ANSINP
+334 INTTNP
-340 NEGAGSTPFFF
+340 NEGFGSTPFFF
-351 FVFQKNTNFGFRRA
+351 FVFQKDTNFGYRRV

-376 KQIAGPQRVLNKFA
+376 KQISGPQRVLNKFA
-390 PFPDRCRLR
+390 PFPDRCRIR

-408 TLPPKV
+408 TLPPRV
-414 YFGVNG
+414 YFGVND

-459 SAEFQ
+459 SAQFQ
-464 SFLLSLRY
+464 SFLLSLQY

-478 SKNNITFPTS
+478 TKRNLAFPTS

-499 TRNIGLGYKT
+499 TRNLGVGYKT

-516 TYPTTGLHFT
+516 TYPTTDLHFT
-526 PIQNV
+526 QVLNATAPAINASQ
-531 TSQATTNV
+531 TSFVVSFTA
-539 ATTVTLNITSTP
+539 TP
-551 SPLYTVGSIIRI
+551 SPIPVAGSVIRI
-563 DNEQMLVTA
+563 DNEQMLITSV
-572 VNSTVLTVT
+572 VSSTTYNVT
-581 RGYAGTTAAE
+581 RGHAGTTAAS
-591 HNASSIV
+591 HAASSTYFV
-598 FIFDPRIRMYI
+598 FDPRIRMYI
-609 SYPSFI
+609 PYPSFI
-615 NNFEVMATDFNLNYI
+615 NNFEVMVSDFNLNHI

-653 QINDFVVGVKA
+653 QINDFVVGIKA

-673 WPMRSSQNAGTGST
+673 WPMRSSQNAGAGST

-723 ALTSITS
+723 SMTSITS
-730 DHTSMSIFKQA
+730 DHTSMSIFKQT

-759 QFNHVS
+759 QFNHTS
-765 DGSSYLGQVFNT
+765 DGSSYFAGIFNT
-777 TARSIFV
+777 TSRTISV

-797 RNSASLTNAQPGQ
+797 RNSAGLTNAQPGQ
-810 WYSNPTQTTA
+810 WYSNPTQTTT
-820 TSGTMSAGTSGVSIG
+820 TSGTMSAGTAGVSIG
-835 SASNSNFFFN
+835 SASNSSFFFN
-845 GVIPFAAVWTSYLSD
+845 GVIPFAAVWNSYLSD

-873 LGEGITLPN
+873 LGEGIVLPN

>member
-1 MPSLPLF
+1 
-8 KPVVYDADA
+8 
-17 VTYFNKV
+17 
-24 GTPLSELGKAQVN
+24 
-37 ALILNMKELGIWST
+37 
-51 CAHGW
+51 
-56 LYLPE
+56 
-61 HSGVPV
+61 
-67 GATTG
+67 
-72 VFYDLKGVSNLT
+72 

-98 GPHIWQNG
+98 GPHIWENG
-106 LQTLR
+106 IATLR
-111 SELLGTVPVAGQFGN
+111 SQLLGNTPTIGQFGN
-126 TNYTNGEDPGF
+126 TSYVNGEDPGF

-227 LFVVFDPTSSYT
+227 LFVVFDPTASYT

-284 GQLQPL
+284 GQLQAL

-318 SLGIPATTQVR
+318 GLGTPSTTQIR

-351 FVFQKNTNFGFRRA
+351 FVFQKDTNFGFRRA

-390 PFPDRCRLR
+390 PFPDRCRIR

-459 SAEFQ
+459 SAQFQ

-478 SKNNITFPTS
+478 SKTNLTFPTS

-516 TYPTTGLHFT
+516 TYATTSLHFT
-526 PIQNV
+526 QILNV
-531 TSQATTNV
+531 TAPAIDAVTTSF
-539 ATTVTLNITSTP
+539 TITVSATP
-551 SPLYTVGSIIRI
+551 SPAYVIGSIIRI
-563 DNEQMLVTA
+563 DSEQMLITNIVGN
-572 VNSTVLTVT
+572 VFTVT
-581 RGYAGTTAAE
+581 RGHAGTTAAS
-591 HNASSIV
+591 HVASSNI

-615 NNFEVMATDFNLNYI
+615 NNFEVIATDFNLNYI

-702 AGATWGSEG
+702 AGATWGAEG
-711 IIFNGSTGRVST
+711 ITFNGSTGRVST
-723 ALTSITS
+723 SLTSITS
-730 DHTSMSIFKQA
+730 DHTSMSIFKQT
-741 SITGNQVTLAKDD
+741 ITTGFQVTLAKDD
-754 QGSNR
+754 QGANR

-765 DGSSYLGQVFNT
+765 DGSSYLSQVWNT

-797 RNSASLTNAQPGQ
+797 RNSAGLTNAQPGQ
-810 WYSNPTQTTA
+810 WYSNPTQTTT
-820 TSGTMSAGTSGVSIG
+820 TSGTMSAGTAGVSIG

-845 GVIPFAAVWTSYLSD
+845 GVIPFVAVWNSYLSD

>member
-1 MPSLPLF
+1 MPALSLF
-8 KPVVYDADA
+8 KPVAYDADA
-17 VTYFNKV
+17 ITYFNKV
-24 GTPLSELGKAQVN
+24 GTPLSDLGKSQVN

-98 GPHIWQNG
+98 GPHIWENG
-106 LQTLR
+106 LRTLR
-111 SELLGTVPVAGQFGN
+111 SELLGTVPVAGQLGN
-126 TNYTNGEDPGF
+126 TSYVNQEDPGF

-147 DFSTGTS
+147 DYSTGTN
-154 SGSGPST
+154 GGTGPST
-161 GSVPFTFS
+161 GSTHFS
-169 HGSGSYSTMIFESST
+169 FGFGDLSPAVFDATAGGSGNLI
-184 AGSGSLHSPTNQY
+184 APTSQY
-197 YTQRFRFN
+197 YSQRFRFL
-205 APTTRGMR
+205 APTTRGTR
-213 LGIISNGPMYFDYP
+213 FGIIGGGPLYFDYP
-227 LFVVFDPTSSYT
+227 LFIVFDPTASYT
-239 YSILDANNLSNNAV
+239 YSVLDANNLSNNGAG
-253 TGNTVNC
+253 GNTAGN
-260 YNYNSHYRLG
+260 YNYNCFYRIG
-270 QQGTATVPSVRQFD
+270 QAGTVTVPSVRQFD
-284 GQLQPL
+284 AVMAHQN
-290 TNESGTAGYSRNPY
+290 NESGTVGFSRPPY
-304 APTQS
+304 ALTQQS
-309 PSSGFLIDA
+309 SAGFVIDAGVSVPSSTQIRCRA
-318 SLGIPATTQVR
+318 IKVNTT
-329 CHALK
+329 
-334 ANSINP
+334 NP
-340 NEGAGSTPFFF
+340 NEGFGSTPFFF
-351 FVFQKNTNFGFRRA
+351 FVFQKDTNFGFRRV
-365 EKLISFHQTLD
+365 EKLVSFHQTLD
-376 KQIAGPQRVLNKFA
+376 KQIAGPQRVFSKFI
-390 PFPDRCRLR
+390 PYPDRCRIR

-408 TLPPKV
+408 TLPPRV

-459 SAEFQ
+459 SAQFQ
-464 SFLLSLRY
+464 TFLLSLQY

-478 SKNNITFPTS
+478 TKRNFTFPTS
-488 PNSFTLGGGTI
+488 PNSFTLGSGTI
-499 TRNIGLGYKT
+499 TRNIGTGYKT

-516 TYPTTGLHFT
+516 TYPVTGLHFT
-526 PIQNV
+526 QIQNV
-531 TSQATTNV
+531 TSQAATDV
-539 ATTVTLNITSTP
+539 ATTITLNFSGTP
-551 SPLYTVGSIIRI
+551 SPLYNIGSIIRI
-563 DNEQMLVTA
+563 DSEQMLITA
-572 VNSTVLTVT
+572 TAGTVLTLT
-581 RGYAGTTAAE
+581 RGYNGTTAAA
-591 HNASSIV
+591 HVANSNV
-598 FIFDPRIRMYI
+598 FIFDPRIRMYN
-609 SYPSFI
+609 SNPSFI
-615 NNFEVMATDFNLNYI
+615 NDFEVMATDFNLNYI
-630 PSYDADAL
+630 PTYDADAL

-664 LGAWSTMVC
+664 LGAWTTMVC
-673 WPMRSSQNAGTGST
+673 WPMRSSQNGTGAT

-723 ALTSITS
+723 ALTSVTS
-730 DHTSMSIFKQA
+730 DHTSMSIFKQT

-765 DGSSYLGQVFNT
+765 DGSSYLSQVWNT

-789 GAFRSIVL
+789 GVFRSIVL

-810 WYSNPTQTTA
+810 WYLNPTQTTA
-820 TSGTMSAGTSGVSIG
+820 TSGTMSAGTAGVSIG

-845 GVIPFAAVWTSYLSD
+845 GVIPFAAVWNSYLSD

-873 LGEGITLPN
+873 LGEGIVLPN